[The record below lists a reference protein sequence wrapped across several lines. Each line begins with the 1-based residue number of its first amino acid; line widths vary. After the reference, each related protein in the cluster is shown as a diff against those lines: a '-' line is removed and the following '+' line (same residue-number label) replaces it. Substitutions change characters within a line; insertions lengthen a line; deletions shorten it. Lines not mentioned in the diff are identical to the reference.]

1 MALVCAID
9 CSTETNMLVFVQEID
24 MTRDTRL
31 TAKEKKKNR
40 HTKKNIES
48 NEYRL
53 HTGSWY
59 QQRLILHIVFISIRE

>member
-1 MALVCAID
+1 
-9 CSTETNMLVFVQEID
+9 MLVFVQEID

-31 TAKEKKKNR
+31 TAKEKKKIDIR
-40 HTKKNIES
+40 KKIEP

-59 QQRLILHIVFISIRE
+59 QQRLILHIVFISIREQ